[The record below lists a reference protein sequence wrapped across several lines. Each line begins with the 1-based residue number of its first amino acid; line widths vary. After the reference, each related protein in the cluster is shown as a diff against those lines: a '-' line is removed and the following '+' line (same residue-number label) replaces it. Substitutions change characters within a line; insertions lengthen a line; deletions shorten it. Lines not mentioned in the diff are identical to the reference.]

1 MSRYGYFFF
10 LSFIVS
16 FKMANIKACAYAKE
30 RNPTVRGKLMLQER
44 EEIVAEAKT
53 LRY

>member
-1 MSRYGYFFF
+1 MSRYGYFLF
-10 LSFIVS
+10 LSFVS
-16 FKMANIKACAYAKE
+16 FKMANIKACACAKE
-30 RNPTVRGKLMLQER
+30 RNPTVREKLMLQER